1 VKQAVRTYARKSAVS
16 VFVMAAALFGGAG
29 RLDWPAAWFLLLTH
43 IITQLVSLKVLDPEL
58 LAERSKF
65 QRGTKRWDIPI
76 VLLAAGATPVASW
89 VVAGLDFRY
98 GWSPAFQPWV
108 YLLAGF
114 ALIQGWLL
122 VLWAM
127 KSNRFFSATVRI
139 QHERKHQVIA
149 GGPYR
154 YIRHPG
160 YAGIIVFQIATP
172 FLLGSLW
179 ALIPSGL
186 SVVLFMLRTAL
197 EDKTLR
203 DELSGYAEYAATV
216 RRRLIPGVW

>member
-1 VKQAVRTYARKSAVS
+1 
-16 VFVMAAALFGGAG
+16 
-29 RLDWPAAWFLLLTH
+29 
-43 IITQLVSLKVLDPEL
+43 
-58 LAERSKF
+58 
-65 QRGTKRWDIPI
+65 
-76 VLLAAGATPVASW
+76 
-89 VVAGLDFRY
+89 
-98 GWSPAFQPWV
+98 
-108 YLLAGF
+108 
-114 ALIQGWLL
+114 
-122 VLWAM
+122 M